1 MIGTSLCFLSTGDQL
16 QITKGGASKGP
27 AEIIGEET
35 MKLLDSI
42 AFFLFSCIFLVLN

>member
-42 AFFLFSCIFLVLN
+42 PFFLFPVFF